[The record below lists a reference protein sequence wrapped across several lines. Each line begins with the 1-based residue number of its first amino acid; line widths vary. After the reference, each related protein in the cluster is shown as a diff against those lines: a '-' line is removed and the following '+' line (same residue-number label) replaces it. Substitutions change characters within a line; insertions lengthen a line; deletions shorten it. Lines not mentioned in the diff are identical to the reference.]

1 MRHMACLTQHGLCLK
16 ALIPDDGLDMLSVI
30 SRSTQIRARA

>member
-1 MRHMACLTQHGLCLK
+1 MRHIACALCLK
-16 ALIPDDGLDMLSVI
+16 ALIPEPDDGLDMLSVI